1 MINLIPDLILIGI
14 LFETIVKNK
23 KKPIYCNI
31 LHYCIKIQVST
42 LILELK
48 PNLSTNQSVFLS

>member
-42 LILELK
+42 LILELE
-48 PNLSTNQSVFLS
+48 PNLSTK